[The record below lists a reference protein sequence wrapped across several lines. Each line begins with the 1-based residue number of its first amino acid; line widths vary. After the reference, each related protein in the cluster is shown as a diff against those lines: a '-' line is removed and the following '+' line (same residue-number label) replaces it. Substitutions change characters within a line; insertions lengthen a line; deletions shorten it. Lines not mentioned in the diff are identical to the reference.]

1 MESRPKIFI
10 SYAEKDKE
18 IANTILD
25 RLQQAG
31 FEPWNTPIESD
42 SLNSLKSAI
51 RNRIDSSD
59 YIIILISQAALDS
72 AWVQYEMEQAV
83 SKEWSQREI
92 MVLPIKIE
100 QCKLPSYLKKFQWL
114 DLSEN
119 LENGLEKII
128 VQLEMALKIDLR
140 KMNGNY
146 FKNLMVDLL
155 KAYGFK
161 EKKMHLFRDER
172 EYDLIAYF
180 PRKDPFG
187 RIENETWIIEIKGE
201 KYKTELRSLHNF
213 IASLVMF
220 KEPVRGLFITSGQLT
235 SDAKAWLDR
244 EIDMRKV
251 AISVLEGTDIKR
263 LLLKKKELLTKYFSG
278 DYNASDC

>member
-10 SYAEKDKE
+10 SYAERDTE
-18 IANTILD
+18 VANSILD
-25 RLQQAG
+25 RLRQAG

-42 SLNSLKSAI
+42 SVNSLKSAI

-59 YIIILISQAALDS
+59 YIVILISQAALNS

-100 QCKLPSYLKKFQWL
+100 QCKLPSFLKKFQWL

-119 LENGLEKII
+119 FEIGLEKMI
-128 VQLEMALKIDLR
+128 VLLEMALKIDLR
-140 KMNGNY
+140 KLNENN
-146 FKNLMVDLL
+146 FENLIVDLL

-161 EKKMHLFRDER
+161 ERKTHLFRDER
-172 EYDLIAYF
+172 EYDLITYF

-187 RIENETWIIEIKGE
+187 RIENEMWIIEIKTE
-201 KYKTELRSLHNF
+201 KYKNELRSLSHF

-220 KEPVRGLFITSGQLT
+220 KEPGRGLFITSGQLT

-244 EIDMRKV
+244 ETNMRKIS
-251 AISVLEGTDIKR
+251 ISVLEGTDIKR
-263 LLLKKKELLTKYFSG
+263 LLLKKKKLLTKYFSG
-278 DYNASDC
+278 V

>member
-10 SYAEKDKE
+10 SYAERDTRV
-18 IANTILD
+18 ANIILD
-25 RLQQAG
+25 RLRQAG
-31 FEPWNTPIESD
+31 FDPWNTPIESNRLD
-42 SLNSLKSAI
+42 SVKFAI
-51 RNRIDSSD
+51 HNQIYSSD
-59 YIIILISQAALDS
+59 YFIILISQATLDS
-72 AWVQYEMEQAV
+72 TWVQNEMKQAV

-100 QCKLPSYLKKFQWL
+100 RCELPFYLKKFQWL

-119 LENGLEKII
+119 FEVGLEKMIM
-128 VQLEMALKIDLR
+128 QLEIALKIDLR
-140 KMNGNY
+140 KLNENN
-146 FKNLMVDLL
+146 FENLIVDLL

-161 EKKMHLFRDER
+161 ERKMHLFRDER

-187 RIENETWIIEIKGE
+187 RIENETWIIEIKAE
-201 KYKTELRSLHNF
+201 KYKTELRSLHDF
-213 IASLVMF
+213 IAGLVMF

-244 EIDMRKV
+244 ETNMRKV
-251 AISVLEGTDIKR
+251 AISVLEGIDIKR
-263 LLLKKKELLTKYFSG
+263 LLLKKKKLLTKYFSG
-278 DYNASDC
+278 E

>member
-1 MESRPKIFI
+1 MEGRPKIFI
-10 SYAEKDKE
+10 SYAQRDTEA
-18 IANTILD
+18 ANIILD

-42 SLNSLKSAI
+42 SLNSIKSVI
-51 RNRIDSSD
+51 RNQIYSSD
-59 YIIILISQAALDS
+59 YFILLISQAAIDS
-72 AWVQYEMEQAV
+72 AWVQYEMEQTI
-83 SKEWSQREI
+83 SNEWSQREI

-100 QCKLPSYLKKFQWL
+100 RCKLPEYLKKFQWL
-114 DLSEN
+114 DLSKDFDF
-119 LENGLEKII
+119 GLEKMI

-140 KMNGNY
+140 KLNENN
-146 FKNLMVDLL
+146 FKNLMLDLL

-161 EKKMHLFRDER
+161 ERKMHLFRDEC

-187 RIENETWIIEIKGE
+187 RIENETWIIEIKAE
-201 KYKTELRSLHNF
+201 KYTTELWSLNNF
-213 IASLVMF
+213 IASIIMF

-235 SDAKAWLDR
+235 SDAKAWLDQ
-244 EIDMRKV
+244 EMSMRKV

-263 LLLKKKELLTKYFSG
+263 LLLKNKKVSAKYFPE
-278 DYNASDC
+278 D